1 MRVTHGSIAG
11 SPGRHVENVPHGA
24 SQNSRFR
31 AASLVAFIPGVPQFG
46 ALARPHGA
54 GLAQGGLRE
63 AAWHE
68 AAWREAGAERRG
80 TGICS
85 RAHNSSAPS

>member
-31 AASLVAFIPGVPQFG
+31 AASSVAFVPGVPQFG
-46 ALARPHGA
+46 VSARPHGA

-63 AAWHE
+63 AG
-68 AAWREAGAERRG
+68 RRQAGAERRG

-85 RAHNSSAPS
+85 RAHNSRAPS